1 MRSVKQKV
9 IQRIEEK
16 SDGVFM
22 RSDFSDLAS
31 YLQIGGVIA
40 QLVHDGF
47 LIRVSHGMYV
57 RARTSSLTGNTI
69 PVMPLQEIAFK
80 ALERLGVEVC
90 KTQAE
95 TDYNQSISNQV
106 PTGRVIGVNRPV
118 HRKIGYDGKFVT
130 FEVVKS

>member
-22 RSDFSDLAS
+22 RSDFSDMAP
-31 YLQIGGVIA
+31 YRQIGGVIS

-47 LIRVSHGMYV
+47 LIRVSRGMYV
-57 RARTSSLTGNTI
+57 RAKTSSFTGSTI
-69 PVMPLQEIAFK
+69 PIMPLQEIAFK
-80 ALERLGVEVC
+80 ALKRLGVEVC
-90 KTQAE
+90 KTQPE
-95 TDYNQSISNQV
+95 TDYNHGTSNQV

-118 HRKIGYDGKFVT
+118 HRKIGYDGKFVI
-130 FEVVKS
+130 FEVVKD